1 MRRSKTSLLRLPNK
15 QKCNSIKWCY
25 IFYSL
30 NITPPLCEMYSGGLR
45 VFSFCNI
52 AAVISFYV
60 CSISRNISR
69 SQIAKSTSPGM
80 LYEMKFNEDTFW
92 GRALIREG
100 LRIGTRALNWRHYL
114 IFLIFLRDS
123 WVSEIREPA
132 WSFFSLS
139 SACHLFRGLWFTRAL
154 AYFARSAI
162 AEENERLLLVHKK
175 GCSV

>member
-1 MRRSKTSLLRLPNK
+1 MPWRRKFVWLSVFTLIETICPKVCSKSRLKCAKSPLSVDMRRSKTLLLRLPSE
-15 QKCNSIKWCY
+15 QKCNSMKWCY

-30 NITPPLCEMYSGGLR
+30 NITPPLCEMYSGWLR

-69 SQIAKSTSPGM
+69 SQVAKSTSPGM

-123 WVSEIREPA
+123 
-132 WSFFSLS
+132 
-139 SACHLFRGLWFTRAL
+139 
-154 AYFARSAI
+154 
-162 AEENERLLLVHKK
+162 
-175 GCSV
+175 